1 MSQLCFH
8 IADSVEVRDGPKRD
22 IDVIT
27 IRLKSRG

>member
-8 IADSVEVRDGPKRD
+8 IPDSVEVRDGPLD